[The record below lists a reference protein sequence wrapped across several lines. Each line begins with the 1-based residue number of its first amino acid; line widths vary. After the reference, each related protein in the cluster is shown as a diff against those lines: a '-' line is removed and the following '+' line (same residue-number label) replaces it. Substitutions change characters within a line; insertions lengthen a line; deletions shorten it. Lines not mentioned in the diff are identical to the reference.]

1 MRSLLLE
8 SRASFDGAV
17 PAGPRGVGAE
27 TRDASRVLVAAL
39 AALAATG
46 ALGCSDVEETRTLAL
61 RQVAIS
67 HADTPI
73 YDDGELTI
81 FESKIG
87 IHFPLLAPTREQRRA
102 LGRLEAPAPY
112 PSHPWIEGDD
122 LEVQVSWVVT
132 NLDPESHVVGI
143 LIDPWN
149 EFGRYWPG
157 LSLVDAD
164 NGEYLPNLSGYD
176 LLIELPGTEAGT
188 RSRRAGTATYDDLR
202 EMAVDLATVM
212 QLIETPPSEGEGF
225 GDAELLAIHANHA
238 FHEQNRSGASPL
250 VDPYVPSV
258 IAGLTGVDVGLRTFE
273 PANVALEVVVELV
286 RSGSGSPVPTQGE
299 ERERPLLNAP
309 TEYITVG
316 TGP

>member
-1 MRSLLLE
+1 VIS
-8 SRASFDGAV
+8 S
-17 PAGPRGVGAE
+17 
-27 TRDASRVLVAAL
+27 
-39 AALAATG
+39 
-46 ALGCSDVEETRTLAL
+46 LGCSDVEETRTLAP

-67 HADTPI
+67 RTDAPI

-87 IHFPLLAPTREQRRA
+87 IEFPLLAPTREQRRA
-102 LGRLEAPAPY
+102 LNRLETPAPY
-112 PSHPWIEGDD
+112 PSHPWIENDD

-143 LIDPWN
+143 LVDPWN

-157 LSLVDAD
+157 FSLVDAD
-164 NGEYLPNLSGYD
+164 DGEYLPNLSGYD

-212 QLIETPPSEGEGF
+212 QLLETPPSEGESF
-225 GDAELLAIHANHA
+225 GDAELLAIYANHA
-238 FHEQNRSGASPL
+238 FHEHNRSGASPL

-273 PANVALEVVVELV
+273 PANVALEIVVEL
-286 RSGSGSPVPTQGE
+286 RDRHGE
-299 ERERPLLNAP
+299 RVAERGQSVPLLEPPDAVISAGAP
-309 TEYITVG
+309 
-316 TGP
+316 